1 MRMRKVVQ
9 RLLHI
14 DVLEEFGGI
23 TNKGVPNLASWDR
36 LLDTDLGDPKD
47 NSRTLKDVL
56 DERMIRPFVEID
68 ERCNLPRFGAAYSSI
83 LFG

>member
-1 MRMRKVVQ
+1 MRMQKTLQ

-23 TNKGVPNLASWDR
+23 TNNGMPNLLSWDR
-36 LLDTDLGDPKD
+36 LLDTDLGSPK
-47 NSRTLKDVL
+47 NNPRTLKDVL
-56 DERMIRPFVEID
+56 NERMIRPFQ
-68 ERCNLPRFGAAYSSI
+68 NLDDSCTLPKFGAAYSSI

>member
-1 MRMRKVVQ
+1 MRKAVQ
-9 RLLHI
+9 RLLHV

-47 NSRTLKDVL
+47 NPRTLKDVL
-56 DERMIRPFVEID
+56 NERMIQPFVTFD
-68 ERCNLPRFGAAYSSI
+68 ETCNLPKFGAAYSSI